1 MRNSLSCFIIF
12 FIGFGLVA
20 CATEWKV
27 VVGSNYDLIGF
38 AGGSKAENSLLP
50 VATNAAKRS
59 QFAYLVAMRD

>member
-20 CATEWKV
+20 CATKWKV
-27 VVGSNYDLIGF
+27 VGSSNHDLIGF
-38 AGGSKAENSLLP
+38 TCGSEAENGLIS